1 MVNDMIEKKIF
12 AGDSLAFFLPR
23 PPGVDGV
30 EATLVLRGLS
40 RTDLAGEWLP
50 ERSGWRFS
58 MTADKSQELDAGK
71 YRAVLVCG
79 DGSTSRSSHTA
90 GIVEVWPDPVNA
102 ETFDNRTFAQ
112 KMVEDIEKALAGFSG
127 SGGRVKSYQIGSRMV
142 TYRDISELLSQLAYW
157 KQQVAAEEG
166 GNFRRLLV
174 GF

>member
-1 MVNDMIEKKIF
+1 MVNDMIEKKIC

-23 PPGVDGV
+23 PTDVDGI

-40 RTDLAGEWLP
+40 RVDLTGVWQP
-50 ERSGWRFS
+50 DQSGWQFS
-58 MTADKSQELDAGK
+58 MTASQSQELEVGK
-71 YRAVLVCG
+71 YRAMLVCG
-79 DGSTSRSSHTA
+79 DGVTSRSSRQA

-127 SGGRVKSYQIGSRMV
+127 SGGRVKSYQIGSRTV
-142 TYRDISELLSQLAYW
+142 TYRDISELLNQLAYW
-157 KQQVAAEEG
+157 EQQVAAEEG
-166 GNFRRLLV
+166 GNFRRWLV